1 MTDAAPKATFDWQLA
16 LIVAVG
22 APFVRLLGA
31 TWRVRVIGRDGLDAL
46 RREGRAYVLSCWH
59 GELLSAVW
67 AHRGQGMVPLIS
79 EHRDGEII
87 ARICERLGYGTVR
100 GSSTR
105 GGARALLGLV
115 RTLEHGSA
123 VAVTPDGPRGP
134 VERYAPGALA
144 AAQKAQAPIV
154 AIRVRASR
162 GWRLR
167 SWDRFLI
174 PKPFARVVLAYS
186 EPTYVSTG
194 DGRTMDDEVR
204 RFQSLMDDTLAA
216 AGDV

>member
-1 MTDAAPKATFDWQLA
+1 MTVAPVKPKFDWQLA

-31 TWRVRVIGRDGLDAL
+31 TWRVRVVGRDGLDAI
-46 RREGRAYVLSCWH
+46 RREKRAYVLSCWH
-59 GELLSAVW
+59 GELLAAVW

-87 ARICERLGYGTVR
+87 ARICERLGYGTIR

-115 RTLEHGSA
+115 RTLEQGTD

-134 VERYAPGALA
+134 VERYAPGALVA
-144 AAQKAQAPIV
+144 ARKAGAPIV

-162 GWRLR
+162 AWRLR

-186 EPTYVSTG
+186 APAYVMTG
-194 DGRTMDDEVR
+194 TDRTIDEEVR
-204 RFQSLMDDTLAA
+204 RFQALMDETLAT

>member
-1 MTDAAPKATFDWQLA
+1 MTDAPPKAKFDWQLA

-59 GELLSAVW
+59 GELLAAVW

-115 RTLEHGSA
+115 RTLEQGTA

-144 AAQKAQAPIV
+144 AAKKAQAPIV

-162 GWRLR
+162 AWRLR

-186 EPTYVSTG
+186 MPTYVTT
-194 DGRTMDDEVR
+194 DNGRTMDDEVR
-204 RFQSLMDDTLAA
+204 RFQALMDDTLAVA
-216 AGDV
+216 DDV

>member
-1 MTDAAPKATFDWQLA
+1 MNGATEPRTFDWQLA
-16 LIVAVG
+16 LIVAIG

-31 TWRVRVIGRDGLDAL
+31 TWRVRVTGRDALDAI
-46 RREGRAYVLSCWH
+46 RREKRAYVLSCWH
-59 GELLSAVW
+59 GELLAAVW
-67 AHRGQGMVPLIS
+67 AHRGQGMAPLIS

-115 RTLEHGSA
+115 RTLEQGTD

-134 VERYAPGALA
+134 AERYAPGALVA
-144 AAQKAQAPIV
+144 AKKAHAPIV

-162 GWRLR
+162 AWRLR

-186 EPTYVSTG
+186 APTYVSTD
-194 DGRTMDDEVR
+194 DGRTIDDEVR
-204 RFQSLMDDTLAA
+204 RFQALMDDTLET